1 MPRPGPPPAPEEGI
15 SLRQLLMSLGEPLVE
30 LQAAPAGLD
39 VEVRDVAILDPE
51 DPPQAL
57 PGELVLA
64 IGARGRAALPALRAA
79 GAAGAAAVAVKL
91 DAPGQAAPL
100 SEAAAEAGVALLSVR
115 REARWEHLDALA
127 RAVIGSGR
135 QETGAGGGEASGDL
149 FSLAQTTA
157 VLTGGIV
164 SVEDTSSRVLAYS
177 RSSDEVDDL
186 RRLSILG
193 WQGPEPYLSK
203 LREWGVFQH
212 LRTSG
217 AVIAIEEH
225 PELGIRRRLAVG
237 IRAGTQPLGTIWV
250 QEGSRPLDPRSE
262 QVLLG
267 AARVA
272 ALHLVRRRR
281 EVSADLRLTQSLLA
295 GLLDGSTGPQSLATH
310 LGLDARRPALVVGFA
325 LHADGAGAEAAG
337 ADASPVELTRAEL
350 TALISVHAAAR
361 HHSALVSPA
370 ESRVYVLLPELPAG
384 LSPAT
389 VRGWVVE
396 IAEAAG
402 RHLGV
407 RLRAAV
413 GPVAPHLGGAHG
425 SRREADRVLA
435 AMERGTVGAAVAA
448 LEEVRAEVVLGEVLD
463 LLAERPAMRDPR
475 LSALTARD
483 ARQGTRLAESV
494 LAYLDA
500 FGDVRA
506 AAERLHVHPNTLR
519 YRVRRA
525 EELAGLDLASPQ
537 QRLLAMLQLR
547 LDAAPGPGDGA

>member
-1 MPRPGPPPAPEEGI
+1 MAQQPQLPEQPHPAPPVPTPEPVQQPEEGV

-51 DPPQAL
+51 DPAQAL

-91 DAPGQAAPL
+91 DAPGQAAML

-127 RAVIGSGR
+127 RAVLGSGR
-135 QETGAGGGEASGDL
+135 PEPGGGGSGGDL

-164 SVEDTSSRVLAYS
+164 SIEDTSSRVLAYS
-177 RSSDEVDDL
+177 RSADEVDDL

-203 LREWGVFQH
+203 LRDWGVFQH

-217 AVIAIEEH
+217 AVIAIEDH

-237 IRAGTQPLGTIWV
+237 IRAGTQSLGTIWV
-250 QEGSRPLDPRSE
+250 QEGGRPLEPRAE

-325 LHADGAGAEAAG
+325 LRTGAPAA
-337 ADASPVELTRAEL
+337 SSVELTRSEL
-350 TALISVHAAAR
+350 TSLISVHAAAR

-370 ESRVYVLLPELPAG
+370 ESRVHVLLPELPG
-384 LSPAT
+384 GMSPTT
-389 VRGWVVE
+389 VRGWVLE
-396 IAEAAG
+396 ITEAA
-402 RHLGV
+402 RAHLGV
-407 RLRAAV
+407 PLRAAV
-413 GPVAPHLGGAHG
+413 GPVVPQLAGAPT
-425 SRREADRVLA
+425 SRQQADRVLA
-435 AMERGTVGAAVAA
+435 AMDRGVID
-448 LEEVRAEVVLGEVLD
+448 AEVASLDEVQAEVLVGEVLA
-463 LLAERPAMRDPR
+463 LLAERPAIRDPR
-475 LSALTARD
+475 LAALTERD
-483 ARQGTRLAESV
+483 ARHGTRLAESV

-506 AAERLHVHPNTLR
+506 AAERLHIHPNTLR

-525 EELAGLDLASPQ
+525 EELTGLDLAHPQ
-537 QRLLAMLQLR
+537 QRLLATLQLR
-547 LDAAPGPGDGA
+547 LGT